1 MRKSLFSAAA
11 MAPLL
16 LLAAHGVALADPVT
30 IKDDLTQGIATST
43 YNGGVPAD
51 LILDTGAE
59 IKLSSGVGVTIDSNN
74 TFQNKGA
81 ISIDAGDAD
90 NSNNATGVLIEGGHT
105 GSFTN
110 SGSISITEDYEAED
124 TNGDGLVDG
133 AWAQGSG
140 RYAVRAIGPGPF
152 IGDIT
157 NAGAITV
164 EGNNSFGISVE
175 TLLQGALKSTGTIA
189 VTGDHSAAIQET
201 AGVTGAVQVTG
212 SVTVNG
218 AGAKGIDL
226 SGDVGGALSIYSA
239 VTVTGYRLTSRPD
252 NPDIIAGLDPS
263 DLQQGGPAVDVRA
276 SVAHGI
282 FIGAAPAGTTTSTG
296 DTVDLDGDGIPDKT
310 EGTGSVTVFG
320 GAPAL
325 KIGDTGK
332 DIDIGVFGPGANN
345 FGLIVRGN
353 VTASGLF
360 DDVAATAIQIGD
372 PTGGGGTT
380 TIEGGIRALGAI
392 TASSHEADA
401 TAIHLLAGA
410 NVQSLQMEGSVSTT
424 VVSAGTDQ
432 GTGILIDAGA
442 QTSRFAN
449 IGVISVVGGG
459 NGVSAYGVQ
468 DKSGTLNQVL
478 NKGTV
483 STSIRPSEAGGVVT
497 GRGVAFDLSANTSG
511 ITFSQVQNTDDT
523 TTKPFISGDI
533 LLGTGNDTVQLLSG
547 TVLGALDFNAGGG
560 SLTIDNGT
568 TYSGA
573 LTASGTLSSVSVDHA
588 SSLIDTSPTTIRT
601 GSLNVGTDSL
611 LVVSADPLHSTSTQF
626 QVSGSANLA
635 AGSKLGL
642 NLLSLPTGTQTF
654 TVIDAGSL
662 SSGVADSALL
672 TQTPYLVI
680 AAAHTDT
687 ANGTLDIDVRR
698 RTAQEAGFN
707 RAETAAYDS
716 VYNDLSVDAGI
727 QRAFLAQQTQQGLLG
742 LYDQMLPDHAGGV
755 LRAIQWATEAAQDAA
770 AHAPEGDSASNG
782 PTRGW
787 TEEIGFSE
795 NKERMDASAYRIL
808 GVGAVAGLE
817 SVSPNGSAIGAD
829 ITFMTANVNNPDT
842 PGDDL
847 VGVQQI
853 GLGVYWR
860 GRFGGL
866 HVDAQAGGG
875 YMWANGRREFIYAD
889 TAGVVHKLT
898 ESSWNGYSVYGR
910 VGAYYDFNAGSF
922 YVRPSAHL
930 DYIRLHEAGYTE
942 SGGGAGF
949 DLDVDGRTGD
959 ALSATASLIF
969 GYTFGDDTKWRPEV
983 EIGYRGVV
991 AGSGGDTT
999 AAFTGG
1005 GSPFSLPGEALRG
1018 GGPIARFG
1026 IHAYGKFVDLKID
1039 AGGEFRDGYTDLDL
1053 RMMVR
1058 IVF

>member
-11 MAPLL
+11 VAPLL
-16 LLAAHGVALADPVT
+16 LLAAHGSALADPVT
-30 IKDDLTQGIATST
+30 INDDLTQGIFTST

-51 LILDTGAE
+51 LILGSGHS
-59 IKLSSGVGVTIDSNN
+59 IKLDSGVGVTLDSNN
-74 TFQNKGA
+74 TFENKGT
-81 ISIDAGDAD
+81 ITIDAGDAD
-90 NSNNATGVLIEGGHT
+90 NSGNATGVLIEGGHT
-105 GSFTN
+105 GAFTN
-110 SGSISITEDYEAED
+110 SGTINVTEDYEPED
-124 TNGDGLVDG
+124 LNDDGLVDG
-133 AWAQGSG
+133 PWAKGSG
-140 RYAVRAIGPGPF
+140 RYAVRVIGPDAF
-152 IGDIT
+152 TGDIT
-157 NAGAITV
+157 NAGTIVV
-164 EGNNSFGISVE
+164 EGNNSFGVSVE
-175 TLLQGALKSTGTIA
+175 TLLQGALKSSGTITI
-189 VTGDHSAAIQET
+189 TGDHSAAIQET
-201 AGVTGAVQVTG
+201 AGVTGNVQVTG
-212 SVTVNG
+212 AVTVNG
-218 AGAKGIDL
+218 AGAKGLDL
-226 SGDVGGALSIYSA
+226 SGDIGGALSIYSA
-239 VTVTGYRLTSRPD
+239 VTVSGYRLTTRPD
-252 NPDIIAGLDPS
+252 NPDVIANLDPS
-263 DLQQGGPAVDVRA
+263 DLQQGGPAVDVRG

-282 FIGAAPAGTTTSTG
+282 FIGAAPAGTTSDTG

-310 EGTGSVTVFG
+310 EGTGTITVFG

-332 DIDIGVFGPGANN
+332 DIDVGVFGTGQNN

-353 VTASGLF
+353 ITANGLF
-360 DDVAATAIQIGD
+360 DDVAATGIQIGD

-392 TASSHEADA
+392 AASSHEADA

-410 NVQSLQMEGSVSTT
+410 NVQSLQMEGSVAAT
-424 VVSAGTDQ
+424 VVSAGSDQ

-449 IGVISVVGGG
+449 IGNITVVGGG
-459 NGVSAYGVQ
+459 NGASAYGVQ
-468 DKSGTLNQVL
+468 DKSGTLDQVL

-483 STSIRPSEAGGVVT
+483 SATIRPSEAGGAIT
-497 GRGVAFDLSANTSG
+497 GRAVAFDLSANTSG
-511 ITFSQVQNTDDT
+511 VSFSQVQNTDVPT
-523 TTKPFISGDI
+523 SKPFIAGDI
-533 LLGTGNDTVQLLSG
+533 LLGSGDDTVQLLAG

-560 SLTIDNGT
+560 SLTIDNGAI
-568 TYSGA
+568 YSGA
-573 LTASGTLSSVSVDHA
+573 LTASGTLSSVSVNNG
-588 SSLIDTSPTTIRT
+588 SSLIDTSATTVRT
-601 GSLNVGTDSL
+601 GSLNVGANSL

-626 QVSGSANLA
+626 QVSGAANLE

-642 NLLSLPTGTQTF
+642 NLLSLPSGTQTF

-680 AAAHTDT
+680 ADAHTDT
-687 ANGTLDIDVRR
+687 ANGTVNIDVRR

-795 NKERMDASAYRIL
+795 NKERADASAYRIL

-817 SVSPNGSAIGAD
+817 SVSANGSAIGAD
-829 ITFMTANVNNPDT
+829 ISFMTANVNNPDT

-853 GLGVYWR
+853 GVGVYWR

-889 TAGVVHKLT
+889 TTGVVHKLT
-898 ESSWNGYSVYGR
+898 ESSWNGYSVFGR
-910 VGAYYDFNAGSF
+910 LGAYYEFNSGAF
-922 YVRPSAHL
+922 YLRPSAHL

-942 SGGGAGF
+942 EGGGTGF

-959 ALSATASLIF
+959 ALAATASLIF
-969 GYTFGDDTKWRPEV
+969 GYTFGDDVKWRPEIEV
-983 EIGYRGVV
+983 GYRGVV

-1005 GSPFSLPGEALRG
+1005 GSPFSLPAEALRG
-1018 GGPIARFG
+1018 GGPIARVG
-1026 IHAYGKFVDLKID
+1026 IHAFGKFVDLKID
-1039 AGGEFRDGYTDLDL
+1039 AGGEFRSGYTDLDL